1 MKRKTIDVKFLI
13 EYGNTQLSRTDEW
26 ATKDFKSGICCMI
39 EKTLHETNNYKGFM
53 FINNDDSEID
63 TNGYYSRRYYV

>member
-13 EYGNTQLSRTDEW
+13 EYSNNQLSRTDEW
-26 ATKDFKSGICCMI
+26 ATKDFKSGVCCMI
-39 EKTLHETNNYKGFM
+39 EKVLHETKNYKGFM

-63 TNGYYSRRYYV
+63 TNGYYSRKYYV